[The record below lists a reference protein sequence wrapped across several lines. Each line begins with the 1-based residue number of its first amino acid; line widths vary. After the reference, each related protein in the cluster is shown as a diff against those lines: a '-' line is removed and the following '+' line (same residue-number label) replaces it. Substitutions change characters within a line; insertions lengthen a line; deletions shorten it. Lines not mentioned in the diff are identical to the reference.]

1 MIGEFQKIQIMI
13 GLVRKPSHVTR
24 HFWWW
29 WWWWWVV
36 VVGGGGGGIRRK
48 NGLYH
53 TGKIFLVKR
62 ARGVYIFYK
71 VRLIL
76 SFEYYLKNIILITV
90 ITVLYLISL
99 FLITVE
105 IPNFYLFYFYFQFF
119 ILFYFS

>member
-53 TGKIFLVKR
+53 
-62 ARGVYIFYK
+62 
-71 VRLIL
+71 IL
-76 SFEYYLKNIILITV
+76 ENFS
-90 ITVLYLISL
+90 SL
-99 FLITVE
+99 NEPEVCT
-105 IPNFYLFYFYFQFF
+105 YFIKFD
-119 ILFYFS
+119 